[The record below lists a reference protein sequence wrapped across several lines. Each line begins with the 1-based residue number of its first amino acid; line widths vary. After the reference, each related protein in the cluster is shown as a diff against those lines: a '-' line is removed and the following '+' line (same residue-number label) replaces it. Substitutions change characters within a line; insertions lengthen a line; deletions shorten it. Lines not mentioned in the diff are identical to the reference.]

1 MSKHRKKRKSA
12 VTSSKRAAKSAKVPD
27 EHHENMLR
35 KLVLET
41 IGHARAQ
48 EILNELASIGL

>member
-1 MSKHRKKRKSA
+1 MSKARKKRKSA
-12 VTSSKRAAKSAKVPD
+12 SEASKRQAKAAATGD
-27 EHHENMLR
+27 EHHENVLR

-41 IGHARAQ
+41 IGHTRAQ